1 MIKFYRIVLLI
12 LALIVLTTFNPIKDN
27 INLEKKYFP
36 FKIENIYIENNSLI
50 DKEKIKKD
58 LNDIYNK
65 NIFFLKEENIT
76 QLIGKVDFLDRIEVK
91 KIYPD
96 TIIIKIFETEPV
108 AVVFKNGTKYLLD
121 SSSQLISI
129 KDKKIINKL
138 PNIFGKNSEKKF
150 IKFFNKLKKNRFP
163 YNKVKNYYY
172 FQINRWDLQLT
183 NNKIIKLPHQ
193 NVDEAIIKSIK
204 ILDRDDFKNYN
215 IVDLRVDGKIIVE

>member
-1 MIKFYRIVLLI
+1 MDSESN
-12 LALIVLTTFNPIKDN
+12 LIVLQ
-27 INLEKKYFP
+27 
-36 FKIENIYIENNSLI
+36 NS
-50 DKEKIKKD
+50 
-58 LNDIYNK
+58 
-65 NIFFLKEENIT
+65 
-76 QLIGKVDFLDRIEVK
+76 
-91 KIYPD
+91 
-96 TIIIKIFETEPV
+96 
-108 AVVFKNGTKYLLD
+108 FKNH
-121 SSSQLISI
+121 
-129 KDKKIINKL
+129 KL

-183 NNKIIKLPHQ
+183 NNKIINLPHQ